1 MMTMEVLVFLDSRHP
16 DGKMGSRHTAFHAFF
31 PADGD
36 AGDAETVHF
45 LKKRRPIGKQFQQRR
60 GEHVPGGAHGAFDV
74 QRFHPLTSMWL
85 IMFARYPAPKPLSMF
100 TTDTPLAQELSI
112 LSSAATPPKDAP

>member
-45 LKKRRPIGKQFQQRR
+45 LKKRRPIGKQLQQRR
-60 GEHVPGGAHGAFDV
+60 GEHIPGSTHGAFDV
-74 QRFHPLTSMWL
+74 QRFHPLTSM
-85 IMFARYPAPKPLSMF
+85 
-100 TTDTPLAQELSI
+100 
-112 LSSAATPPKDAP
+112 